1 MTLRR
6 TPFHALASAM
16 GAQMGPVG
24 GGFLNVH
31 SYGDV
36 AAEHL
41 NTRAK
46 VGLQDLSSMGK
57 IDIKG
62 PDAEALVNHLIVNDA
77 ARMTPGQAR
86 YASVCAP
93 DGGIMDDLTV
103 FRHGSEHFLIV
114 SGSRNRLKI
123 RDWAMQHAMG
133 RRAYVTDITAAV
145 AFPTIQ
151 GPNSRALIQSLIE
164 DADLTNL
171 KRWRFTNGTL
181 DGTRVMISRTGVT
194 GELGFELFVP
204 ADEAAGVWNAIFHAG
219 GAFGLRPYGVKAM
232 FTLGLEKLYPAH
244 GIDMDESLTPF
255 HVGTDAFIKFDK
267 GDFIGREALLRA
279 RDEGVKTAW
288 IGLHLTGNTPAPD
301 NTPVM
306 AEGRQ
311 IGHITYSDHGYSVG
325 AVLATAH
332 IQKEFAVHGTVL
344 DVLGQPATVS
354 CKAFF
359 DPEGLRLK
367 S

>member
-41 NTRAK
+41 NTRRN
-46 VGLQDLSSMGK
+46 VGLQDLSTMGK

-62 PDAEALVNHLIVNDA
+62 PEAEALVNHLIVNDA
-77 ARMTPGQAR
+77 AAMRPGQAR

-103 FRHGSEHFLIV
+103 FRLAEEHFLIV
-114 SGSRNRLKI
+114 SGSRNRLKM
-123 RDWAMQHAMG
+123 RDWFSSHASG
-133 RRAYVTDITAAV
+133 RRAYVTDQTAAI

-151 GPNSRALIQSLIE
+151 GPKSRALLQSVIE
-164 DADLTNL
+164 DADLTTL
-171 KRWRFTNGTL
+171 KRWNFTYGTL

-204 ADEAAGVWNAIFHAG
+204 ADEAAGVWNALFAAG

-244 GIDMDESLTPF
+244 GIDMDETNTPF

-267 GDFIGREALLRA
+267 GDFIGRDALLRL
-279 RDEGVKTAW
+279 RDQGAPTAW
-288 IGLHLTGNTPAPD
+288 VGLSLTSDSPAPD
-301 NTPVM
+301 FTPVM
-306 AEGRQ
+306 LDDQQ

-325 AVLATAH
+325 AVLASAH
-332 IQKEFAVHGTVL
+332 IAREFAIEGQTVT
-344 DVLGQPATVS
+344 VLGQPATVAR
-354 CKAFF
+354 KAFF
-359 DPEGLRLK
+359 DAQGLRLR